1 MVDRS
6 VNIEIVLINGLKNG
20 NHSSFKKLYDI
31 YASQL
36 YNFSFKLLK
45 SKDASEDIV
54 QGTFLKIWQKREKLK
69 TSGSFRS
76 LLMTIALNDIRG
88 AFNKISQ
95 ENGLKNELLFQLSK
109 SSEKYSQEDNYEE
122 LVGILESLVS
132 KLPEKRKLIFT
143 KKKLEGKKAKEIAI
157 ELNVS
162 EKTVEYHVSE
172 TMKYLKTEFNSM
184 GVSGTVLLLLLAIT
198 QNNNQ
203 S

>member
-172 TMKYLKTEFNSM
+172 TMKYLKTEFKSM